1 MDKARPEKDHANA
14 QGTECVSMHEVS
26 TRQKS
31 TFKLPTPN
39 WLPALYGG
47 TTRDLLPV
55 TRPNDEGPDLDND
68 LGCLVHTDSS
78 V

>member
-1 MDKARPEKDHANA
+1 MCEHARGVDPTDVDIE
-14 QGTECVSMHEVS
+14 
-26 TRQKS
+26 
-31 TFKLPTPN
+31 TPN
-39 WLPALYGG
+39 SKLAPTLYGG
-47 TTRDLLPV
+47 TTRNLVPV